1 MISKS
6 YLFRYEKTG
15 LRSLASLNAQACN
28 TTQRRVI
35 HITHLQISAQPL

>member
-28 TTQRRVI
+28 TRHHCMI
-35 HITHLQISAQPL
+35 HIAHQQISAQCL